1 VGRTREFDAEQAI
14 DRAMD
19 LFWRRGYAET
29 SLQDLLKEL
38 SIGSG
43 SLYAAF
49 GSKEQLYAR
58 ALDRYC
64 ALQAGGLVEMLEN
77 ATEIRPAVRQVLTA
91 MIEADLT
98 DPSRGCL
105 VVNAATQRGD
115 DPATVDRVAAA
126 IRQVESALTGAL
138 ERAKAR
144 GELSQDKSPTE
155 LARFLTTFVQGL
167 RVVGQARLGRSFTE
181 DALETAMHTLD

>member
-1 VGRTREFDAEQAI
+1 MGRTREFDADQAI

-19 LFWRRGYAET
+19 LFWRRGYADT

-38 SIGSG
+38 AIGSG

-58 ALDRYC
+58 ALERYC
-64 ALQAGGLVEMLEN
+64 ALQAGTLVESLEN
-77 ATEIRPAVRQVLTA
+77 ATEIRPAVRQVLTD

-105 VVNAATQRGD
+105 VVNAATERGD
-115 DPATVDRVAAA
+115 DPATVERVAAA
-126 IRQVESALTGAL
+126 LRHVESALAGAL

-144 GELSQDKSPTE
+144 GEVSADKDPVE

-167 RVVGQARLGRSFTE
+167 RVVGKARLGRSFTQ
-181 DALETAMHTLD
+181 DALETAMRVLD